1 MIDYKLVLILVL
13 SIVLLYLYNRVD
25 YLKDDLKNQQNI
37 QNNQKELIETINKN
51 LDIITKRNI
60 ELEKKFRLSNNLV
73 NNNLNSNEKNNDDC
87 LGGICKI
94 PPKNDQKIISPP
106 KNESINKLNITLLN
120 NNEKNTTEYSA
131 TENDSDSESLNLTS
145 SDNIILYS
153 NDKSDKS
160 SVNKSDIESIDT
172 NNIIDLENIEI
183 THDLQKD
190 NTVLLEEPNTIDIE
204 NIEITHDLQKDN
216 TILLEANTIDDIINV
231 ESLIDKL
238 NDQPI
243 LFNKTFLNTNLDKKP
258 SSYLEV
264 IDPSNSNDDLE
275 DNDLEDNDLNNCE
288 NIENTIITDN
298 KKSYSDLDYDNSEKS
313 KISNNSEDKTS
324 EKNIDSLTLDEFNK
338 YKLNELQN
346 IAKDKNIELT
356 TFKNGKVKNKTK
368 KELYSEISN
377 L

>member
-25 YLKDDLKNQQNI
+25 YLKDDLKNQKKI
-37 QNNQKELIETINKN
+37 QNDQKELIETINRN
-51 LDIITKRNI
+51 LETITKRNI

-73 NNNLNSNEKNNDDC
+73 NNNNLENNNLNSKPKINNEEC
-87 LGGICKI
+87 LDGICKM
-94 PPKNDQKIISPP
+94 PQKNDQKINTPQ
-106 KNESINKLNITLLN
+106 KNDSINKLNITLLN
-120 NNEKNTTEYSA
+120 NNEKNTTEFSA

-160 SVNKSDIESIDT
+160 SVNKSDVESIDT
-172 NNIIDLENIEI
+172 NNIINVENIEI

-190 NTVLLEEPNTIDIE
+190 NTVLLG
-204 NIEITHDLQKDN
+204 
-216 TILLEANTIDDIINV
+216 ANTIDEIINV

-238 NDQPI
+238 TDEPI

-258 SSYLEV
+258 SSYLEI
-264 IDPSNSNDDLE
+264 IDSSNSNESE
-275 DNDLEDNDLNNCE
+275 DNNQNLNE
-288 NIENTIITDN
+288 NNIIAEN
-298 KKSYSDLDYDNSEKS
+298 KKSYSDLDYDNSEDKS
-313 KISNNSEDKTS
+313 KILNNSEDKSS
-324 EKNIDSLTLDEFNK
+324 EKNMDSITLEDFNK

-346 IAKDKNIELT
+346 IAKEKNIELT
-356 TFKNGKVKNKTK
+356 IFKNGKVKNKTK
-368 KELYSEISN
+368 KELYNEISN